1 MNAGIRYESFTGPE
15 NSLQFPAIDL
25 NNPFAPVNTVDKAKN
40 DANNVAPRFG
50 FAWNPHA
57 GFFSDGK
64 TVFHG
69 GIGAFYD
76 TDFTNIATNG
86 AQSSPNAPTGLLTS
100 TTGRGLAN
108 ATTLISTI
116 SPVLSPMSSV
126 LSISS
131 NLVNPLTWQWNFGVE
146 RQLPA
151 QVKLTVNY
159 VGNHGEKLYA
169 NQQLNYFVNGSR
181 INPTRNAINIR
192 GNRADSEYN
201 SLQTEVSRQLY
212 HGLFFRAAYTYRK
225 RLDDASD
232 VFSTFASPTSFSAN
246 LSPNGLGQD
255 WGPSVWDHRHYVSF
269 SYAWAPAR
277 FHSTH
282 TAGDLFL
289 IRFTRHVTSSTT
301 TQP

>member
-100 TTGRGLAN
+100 TIGRGLAN
-108 ATTLISTI
+108 ATTLIGTI
-116 SPVLSPMSSV
+116 SPVLSPQSSV

-131 NLVNPLTWQWNFGVE
+131 NLVNPLTWQSNFGLE

-151 QVKLTVNY
+151 QIKLTINY
-159 VGNHGEKLYA
+159 AGNHGEKLYA
-169 NQQLNYFVNGSR
+169 NQQLNYFINGSR
-181 INPTRNAINIR
+181 INPARNAINVPP
-192 GNRADSEYN
+192 NPADSEYN
-201 SLQTEVSRQLY
+201 SLQPEVPPQFSP
-212 HGLFFRAAYTYRK
+212 GLFFRVADTYATD
-225 RLDDASD
+225 LDDASALIA
-232 VFSTFASPTSFSAN
+232 TFIAPT
-246 LSPNGLGQD
+246 
-255 WGPSVWDHRHYVSF
+255 
-269 SYAWAPAR
+269 
-277 FHSTH
+277 
-282 TAGDLFL
+282 
-289 IRFTRHVTSSTT
+289 
-301 TQP
+301 